1 MSVRFVVLINFNLL
15 FLPLFV
21 AVCQSI
27 ETQVELGFVTTD
39 DTDGRSLASCGDNHD
54 EISIM
59 EEVLDIVLQFPALR
73 DLKDISKKMSLG
85 LDDEKTLTITVKF
98 SARGKN
104 TDEMTL
110 NQFLKTK
117 LEEKRAAAPSCF
129 TLQSIAVVTQDDPVS
144 LPSLKKKKSKSNK
157 KQTASPHKK

>member
-1 MSVRFVVLINFNLL
+1 M
-15 FLPLFV
+15 
-21 AVCQSI
+21 
-27 ETQVELGFVTTD
+27 TTD

-59 EEVLDIVLQFPALR
+59 EEVLDIVLQFPALLR
-73 DLKDISKKMSLG
+73 GLKDMSKKMSSG

-104 TDEMTL
+104 TDEKTFQ
-110 NQFLKTK
+110 QFLKTK
-117 LEEKRAAAPSCF
+117 LEEKRAESPSCF

-144 LPSLKKKKSKSNK
+144 LPSLKKKKVNPTRNRLHHRTRSKTNLAWMCKSL
-157 KQTASPHKK
+157 